1 MSLRSPAG
9 EGEAARRVG
18 SKGLTAHVASG
29 HQKPQ
34 RLDLGPASGHHCNP
48 VPDLRPPSNH
58 PQDSDHPQD
67 PVPDRRSAQRFTAH
81 LTAGGHPFRVLIVG
95 AGVAGLEAALAL
107 RELAGERVALELL
120 APEPEFVSRPL
131 RVGEPF
137 SRRAAQH
144 VPLADIARDIGAEL
158 IPDSFAR
165 LERDPLTIHTAGG
178 RRLRCDAAL
187 LALGARPQP
196 AFAHALTL
204 DDRRLDEQLHGLIQD
219 IEADYIHSLA
229 FLIPTHM
236 AWPLPAY
243 ELALMT
249 ARRAWD
255 MNINLSITI
264 ATAEDAPLAV
274 FGEAAS
280 RAVGRL
286 LEEHGVITLPSA
298 HPETPAPGMVLIHPG
313 SRTLRVDRILA
324 LPRLV
329 GPPAPGVPKAGEQ
342 AFIPIDEHGRVVG
355 LERVYAA
362 GDAVEFPVKHG
373 GLAAQQADAAAEAIA
388 ALAGADITPSE
399 FHPRISGLL
408 LGGRTPLYMRAH
420 ITGGHGGSSE
430 VSDRPLWTPPTK
442 IEARY
447 LSPYLEASIGVPA
460 K

>member
-34 RLDLGPASGHHCNP
+34 RLDLGPASGHHCN
-48 VPDLRPPSNH
+48 
-58 PQDSDHPQD
+58 

-120 APEPEFVSRPL
+120 APEPEFVYRPL

-137 SRRAAQH
+137 SHRAAQH

-204 DDRRLDEQLHGLIQD
+204 
-219 IEADYIHSLA
+219 
-229 FLIPTHM
+229 
-236 AWPLPAY
+236 
-243 ELALMT
+243 
-249 ARRAWD
+249 
-255 MNINLSITI
+255 
-264 ATAEDAPLAV
+264 
-274 FGEAAS
+274 
-280 RAVGRL
+280 
-286 LEEHGVITLPSA
+286 
-298 HPETPAPGMVLIHPG
+298 
-313 SRTLRVDRILA
+313 
-324 LPRLV
+324 
-329 GPPAPGVPKAGEQ
+329 
-342 AFIPIDEHGRVVG
+342 
-355 LERVYAA
+355 
-362 GDAVEFPVKHG
+362 
-373 GLAAQQADAAAEAIA
+373 
-388 ALAGADITPSE
+388 
-399 FHPRISGLL
+399 
-408 LGGRTPLYMRAH
+408 
-420 ITGGHGGSSE
+420 
-430 VSDRPLWTPPTK
+430 
-442 IEARY
+442 
-447 LSPYLEASIGVPA
+447 
-460 K
+460 